1 MTDLARL
8 LLESLDDDALDALA
22 VELAPRIRARLL
34 TDVKPPEDAWMGSG
48 EAASY
53 LGMTRQAL
61 YKLTSARAI
70 PFTQDTPGG
79 RCWFRRSE
87 LDRWRGAKRAA

>member
-8 LLESLDDDALDALA
+8 LLESLDDESLDRLA
-22 VELAPRIRARLL
+22 EQLAPRLRGRLAPERAER
-34 TDVKPPEDAWMGSG
+34 EDGWIGTA
-48 EAASY
+48 EAARY
-53 LGMTRQAL
+53 LGMTTQAL
-61 YKLTSARAI
+61 YKLTSARQV

-87 LDRWRGAKRAA
+87 LDRWRVLRAA